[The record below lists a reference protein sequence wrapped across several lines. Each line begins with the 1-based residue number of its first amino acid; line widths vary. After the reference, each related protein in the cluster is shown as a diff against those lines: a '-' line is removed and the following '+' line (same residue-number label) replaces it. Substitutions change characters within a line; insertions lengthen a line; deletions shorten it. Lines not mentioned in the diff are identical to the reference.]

1 MVKCLKN
8 IKSFLKIKV
17 PTKYAKFALQ
27 QYYLITK
34 CIEICMFFWQDS
46 NLSLTKYCLVSKFY
60 FLKQNQVNLHL
71 KARIW
76 CGNEIFQSHL
86 IIRCTL

>member
-34 CIEICMFFWQDS
+34 CIEICMFFLARQQPFIDKILFS
-46 NLSLTKYCLVSKFY
+46 IQVLFSETKPS
-60 FLKQNQVNLHL
+60 
-71 KARIW
+71 
-76 CGNEIFQSHL
+76 
-86 IIRCTL
+86 